1 MYRPPR
7 GDRTK
12 ERDNSRSGMEA
23 GDDSRRSRFPDSQ
36 QLFVGNLP
44 HTISQKELK
53 QFFESMLS
61 RLYNV
66 QFVFRKKILSTY
78 QILHG
83 FCIFSCSQGYYK
95 VRTNS
100 IISCLISDFGT
111 VLEVRINRK
120 KSKDKCATL
129 NWEKGLGTCHHVG
142 CPTNGEPFQLHEFE
156 KNILNLDGVNV
167 EKVNSQYRTNSGN
180 LDITRR

>member
-1 MYRPPR
+1 MDGNQLVVYRPPR

-44 HTISQKELK
+44 HTISEKELK

-100 IISCLISDFGT
+100 IISCLISDFGI

-120 KSKDKCATL
+120 STREVPNFGFVVFDNSDSVQKVLEARVCL
-129 NWEKGLGTCHHVG
+129 NSLI
-142 CPTNGEPFQLHEFE
+142 LHFY
-156 KNILNLDGVNV
+156 NAQNPNYSL
-167 EKVNSQYRTNSGN
+167 SA
-180 LDITRR
+180 